1 MQQWNKLAPKDRR
14 LLCTSRPNWLSLSTT
29 FFQKHLHHQV
39 PIPLYDILELNEEAM
54 TVRVEP
60 MVTIGDIT
68 EFLIPKGYSLA
79 VTIELTD
86 ATLGGKSER

>member
-1 MQQWNKLAPKDRR
+1 M
-14 LLCTSRPNWLSLSTT
+14 
-29 FFQKHLHHQV
+29 
-39 PIPLYDILELNEEAM
+39 PIPLHDILELDEQNM

-68 EFLIPKGYSLA
+68 EYLIPKGYSLA

-86 ATLGGKSER
+86 ATLGGKAFAF